1 MAWCT
6 EAVPNLPHRE
16 QTNEY
21 GLPGYGAS
29 SYGDAFADIYDEWY
43 ESLDDADFVRFMTTH
58 LDTYCAQRDALIL
71 ELGVGTGRLLAQLI
85 TARLQKD
92 SLVGVDSS
100 AAMLAA
106 LSKRGLPSRV
116 STMCC
121 DMSRDLPPGSFD
133 LVFIGYN
140 TIFNLPSEQ
149 SLSACLSLVASRI
162 QPDGFLII
170 DAVVPNDA
178 DGDNVSVRSITTDS
192 VVLSISSHNK
202 ASQHISGQ
210 FIEFSKTDG
219 VRLRPWV
226 LTYWT
231 PSQLDTIATVAGL
244 ELMDRYATG
253 DGQPFTSDSPR
264 HISRYRT
271 SR

>member
-1 MAWCT
+1 M
-6 EAVPNLPHRE
+6 PYLPHDE

-21 GLPGYGAS
+21 GLSGYGAS
-29 SYGDAFADIYDEWY
+29 TYGDAFADVYDEWY
-43 ESLDDADFVRFMTTH
+43 ESLDDADFVRFMAMHLNTH
-58 LDTYCAQRDALIL
+58 CAQRNALVL

-85 TARLQKD
+85 AARSHQD
-92 SLVGVDSS
+92 VFVGVDSS
-100 AAMLAA
+100 AAMLAVLA
-106 LSKRGLPSRV
+106 KRGLPSCV
-116 STMCC
+116 STVCC

-133 LVFIGYN
+133 LVFVGYN
-140 TIFNLPSEQ
+140 TLFNLPSEQ
-149 SLSACLSLVASRI
+149 SLSVCLSLVASRI

-178 DGDNVSVRSITTDS
+178 DGDNVSVRSITADR
-192 VVLSISSHNK
+192 VVLSISTHNR

-210 FIEFSKTDG
+210 FIEFSQSDG
-219 VRLRPWV
+219 VRLRPWA

-231 PSQLDTIATVAGL
+231 PSQLDTIASAAGL
-244 ELMDRYATG
+244 KLVDRYATG

-264 HISRYRT
+264 HISRYQT

>member
-1 MAWCT
+1 MID
-6 EAVPNLPHRE
+6 LPHPQ

-21 GLPGYGAS
+21 SLSGYGAS
-29 SYGDAFADIYDEWY
+29 TYGDAFADIYDEWY

-58 LDTYCAQRDALIL
+58 LNTYCSQRDALIL
-71 ELGVGTGRLLAQLI
+71 ELGVGTGRLVAQLI
-85 TARLQKD
+85 AARVQQD
-92 SLVGVDSS
+92 VFVGVDSS
-100 AAMLAA
+100 AAMLTA
-106 LSKRGLPSRV
+106 LTKRGLPSRV
-116 STMCC
+116 STICC
-121 DMSRDLPPGSFD
+121 DMSCELPTGSFD

-149 SLSACLSLVASRI
+149 SLGACLSLVASRI
-162 QPDGFLII
+162 EPDGFLII
-170 DAVVPNDA
+170 DAVVPNNA
-178 DGDNVSVRSITTDS
+178 EGTVDGTVDNVSVRSITTDC
-192 VVLSISSHNK
+192 VVLSVSTHNK

-210 FIEFSKTDG
+210 FIEFSASNG
-219 VRLRPWV
+219 IRLRPWV

-231 PSQLDTIATVAGL
+231 PLQLDVIASAAGL
-244 ELMDRYATG
+244 ELVDRYATG